1 MKVSQYQKNQQI
13 EALIDR
19 KDFSGEE
26 YSREELGFI
35 SAYRGSG
42 GQAPRG
48 AKGTGVL
55 YEFYTPP
62 EVTRFMWALASH
74 YGYREG
80 SVLEPSIGSGE
91 LALGAPDGSEVTGFE
106 TNRYSARIAE
116 LRLSGSKVYRQFFE
130 TAFLEGPRYANKA
143 ATPWIKGYP
152 FSLVI
157 GNPPYGVH
165 ANRYSS
171 FFTSPQMPNLESFF
185 LYYGLQLLKPGGLL
199 VYLIPQAW
207 LRTGF
212 AYNKAKEACAR
223 LAVLRDAYRLP
234 PVFEKS
240 QIPVDIVV
248 YQRKLQ

>member
-1 MKVSQYQKNQQI
+1 MRVSEFQRNKQI

-19 KDFSGEE
+19 KDFAGEE
-26 YSREELGFI
+26 YSKAELEFI

-48 AKGTGVL
+48 ATGTGVL
-55 YEFYTPP
+55 YEFYTPT
-62 EVTRFMWALASH
+62 EVAGFMWELARH
-74 YGYREG
+74 YGFSGG

-91 LALGAPDGSEVTGFE
+91 LALPAPSSSEVTGFE
-106 TNRYSARIAE
+106 TNTYSARIAE
-116 LRLSGSKVYRQFFE
+116 LRLPGSTVYRQFFE
-130 TAFLEGPRYANKA
+130 TAFIEGPRYVNKA
-143 ATPWIKGYP
+143 QKPWIKGYP

-157 GNPPYGVH
+157 GNPPYGTH

-171 FFTSPQMPNLESFF
+171 FFTRPQMPNLESFF
-185 LYYGLQLLKPGGLL
+185 IYYGLKLLRPGGLL
-199 VYLIPQAW
+199 VYLIPQGW
-207 LRTGF
+207 MRTGS

-240 QIPVDIVV
+240 QIPVDILV
-248 YQRKLQ
+248 YQRK